1 MTRNTR
7 YEAYHDARQ
16 EERRRLAES
25 RPRPISVPQ
34 GAYGAQRLERPAMHP
49 TVWAWVPW
57 TDGDVV
63 RVEAIAEAWNDK
75 VVLVSFYG
83 PGGRVQVS
91 VWRQAVTNRVAD
103 VDALMRQIPLP
114 DGFTLATGYDQAPR
128 IRAPHGAILEVRN
141 VWTKTAWSGYS
152 LAAYPDEDALRQG
165 IPSATGAGTGFA
177 EARRDVE
184 RWIATAVVRFGDER

>member
-1 MTRNTR
+1 MTRNKR
-7 YEAYHDARQ
+7 YEAYYDARQ
-16 EERRRLAES
+16 EERRQLAES

-34 GAYGAQRLERPAMHP
+34 GAYGPQRLERPAMHP

-141 VWTKTAWSGYS
+141 VWTKTAWTGYS
-152 LAAYPDEDALRQG
+152 LADYPDEDALMRG
-165 IPSATGAGTGFA
+165 TPSATGAGAGFA
-177 EARRDVE
+177 EARHDVE
-184 RWIATAVVRFGDER
+184 RWIAAAVGRTMRR